1 MEDRS
6 HNHSEWRSN
15 RGKKSMSSLGYNLK
29 LWSGERSRE
38 AMTDVTSV
46 RFLCWQLW
54 RSNGNLKTREAEVLA
69 PWSYRSERTLA
80 IPLQVVNVIISLSVL
95 SKSRVR
101 GIKLRCILLRLCAI
115 NITFNVTLKNIFRL
129 SWALRFFLSTWSL
142 WGRRTVWMPQ
152 GKESLHY
159 QVRIFGLISV
169 TAAGHPFVKQWKHD
183 RKAA

>member
-1 MEDRS
+1 VVR
-6 HNHSEWRSN
+6 WTLQRSN
-15 RGKKSMSSLGYNLK
+15 DWCYQCK
-29 LWSGERSRE
+29 
-38 AMTDVTSV
+38 
-46 RFLCWQLW
+46 
-54 RSNGNLKTREAEVLA
+54 
-69 PWSYRSERTLA
+69 
-80 IPLQVVNVIISLSVL
+80 IPLLAAVKIQWKFENEGGWSACTVIISLRKNIGYPVTGSKCNNFLGMSVL

-115 NITFNVTLKNIFRL
+115 KITFNVTLKNIFRL